1 MTNSQHDKCSAII
14 HTASVAAG
22 GVGAG
27 LAQLPCSDNAL
38 ITPIQLTMT
47 ISLGQVFNLDIDESA
62 AKAAV
67 ASMAG
72 ATIGRAVSQVLIGWV
87 PGIGNAINASTA
99 AAVTETLGWL
109 IAKDFEKRKKQNTN
123 FF

>member
-1 MTNSQHDKCSAII
+1 MTNSQRNKCSTII

-38 ITPIQLTMT
+38 ITPIQLAMV
-47 ISLGQVFNLDIDESA
+47 ISIGQVFNQDIDESA

-72 ATIGRAVSQVLIGWV
+72 TTIGRAVSQVLIGWV
-87 PGIGNAINASTA
+87 PGVGNAINASTA

-109 IAKDFEKRKKQNTN
+109 IAKDFEKREKQNIN